1 MRKTLLASAIVLFAT
16 IAMAQGRNDGR
27 TPFVTSVEAPKLE
40 RILPPPPGITD
51 SRFYDDW
58 SQYQWGL
65 SMRATER
72 GLQAR
77 SDAFLNASYFMA
89 RFSPAMG
96 HAVTQEANP
105 QLFLLLQ
112 RAHATEMVSNA
123 GVKAYYHRVRPYQ
136 QFKEASLVP
145 EHESPTDYSSYPSG
159 HTMVSWLV
167 GMILTAI
174 DPQHTESIMKVAYEM
189 GQSRVIAGYHYQS
202 DIEAGRYSASILFA
216 RLCAEPE
223 FMTLLQQARQEYMGV
238 QGSQPKIMK
247 KRSRR

>member
-123 GVKAYYHRVRPYQ
+123 
-136 QFKEASLVP
+136 
-145 EHESPTDYSSYPSG
+145 
-159 HTMVSWLV
+159 
-167 GMILTAI
+167 
-174 DPQHTESIMKVAYEM
+174 
-189 GQSRVIAGYHYQS
+189 
-202 DIEAGRYSASILFA
+202 SASRRIITVCVPISSSRKPRWCPSMRVPPTTAAILRA
-216 RLCAEPE
+216 TPWCR
-223 FMTLLQQARQEYMGV
+223 
-238 QGSQPKIMK
+238 GS
-247 KRSRR
+247 SV